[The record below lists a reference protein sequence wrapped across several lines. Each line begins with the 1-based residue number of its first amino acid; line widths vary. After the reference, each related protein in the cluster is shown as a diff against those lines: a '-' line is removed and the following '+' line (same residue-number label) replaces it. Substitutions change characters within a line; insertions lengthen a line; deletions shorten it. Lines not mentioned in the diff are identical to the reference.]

1 MSVRGESFREMVH
14 LQKRLNS
21 LFEEM
26 LQPGASQAPIPE
38 YTWSP
43 ATDIFEDE
51 HDFYLEMEL
60 PGVRLDDVEVTS
72 EEDMVRIRGRRESL
86 REMTRET
93 VQRIE
98 RFFGPFER
106 SFQFPRPISGS
117 KVTARLE
124 GGILSLKIPKRATRR
139 RIPVG

>member
-1 MSVRGESFREMVH
+1 MPVRGESFREMVH
-14 LQKRLNS
+14 LQRRLNA

-26 LQPGASQAPIPE
+26 LQPGATPAHVPE

-43 ATDIFEDE
+43 ATDITEDDKGFFVE
-51 HDFYLEMEL
+51 VEL
-60 PGVRLDDVEVTS
+60 PGVRIEDVEVTS
-72 EEDMVRIRGRRESL
+72 EEDMVRIRGRRESS

-106 SFQFPRPISGS
+106 SFQFPSPINGS
-117 KVTARLE
+117 KIQARLE
-124 GGILSLKIPKRATRR
+124 NGILLLRIPKRTHRR
-139 RIPVG
+139 KIPID

>member
-1 MSVRGESFREMVH
+1 MPVKGESFREMVH
-14 LQKRLNS
+14 LQRRLNS

-26 LQPGASQAPIPE
+26 LQPGTTPATVPE

-43 ATDIFEDE
+43 ATDIYEDE
-51 HDFYLEMEL
+51 RAYYMDVEL
-60 PGVRLDDVEVTS
+60 PGVRLEDVDVTS
-72 EEDMVRIRGRRESL
+72 EEDVVRIRGRRESS

-106 SFQFPRPISGS
+106 SFQFPSPVYGGKIE
-117 KVTARLE
+117 ARLDD
-124 GGILSLKIPKRATRR
+124 GVLALVIPKRGQRR
-139 RIPVG
+139 KIRIG

>member
-1 MSVRGESFREMVH
+1 MPVKGESFREMVH
-14 LQKRLNS
+14 LQRRLNS

-26 LQPGASQAPIPE
+26 LQTGANSAPVPE

-43 ATDIFEDE
+43 ATDIYEDPA
-51 HDFYLEMEL
+51 HFYVELEL
-60 PGVRLDDVEVTS
+60 PGVGLQDVEVTS
-72 EEDMVRIRGRRESL
+72 SEDVVRIRGRRESS

-106 SFQFPRPISGS
+106 SFQFPSPINGA
-117 KVTARLE
+117 KIQARLE
-124 GGILSLKIPKRATRR
+124 HGVLSLKVPKRPSRR
-139 RIPVG
+139 RIRID